1 MKKDIPELR
10 KQDVGGA
17 ELPYLFYA
25 GGPRQLIFTHA
36 TGFLPWL
43 WHPIIE
49 KFIPEY
55 SVWAPYICNYRS
67 CNPHEGGLGWNV
79 VAEDLAT
86 FCRAQK
92 IENPLMVG
100 HSMGA
105 TISAIAVGRYGLTP
119 RAMILIEPI
128 FLPEQFYEM
137 TPSLNDHPL
146 ASKSIKRVNH
156 WNSEDEA
163 MSYLKSRSFFSAWD
177 PEILQLYKQF
187 GMEKMTEGDMRLTCT
202 PESEAA
208 MFMGGW
214 CCNPWPLLEKIPCPV
229 LAIEGEKSTNI
240 GLVDIQRAVSMLP
253 QGKYGS
259 VADAGHLIPM
269 EKPAEIARIVKEYF
283 STID

>member
-1 MKKDIPELR
+1 MKMDIPELM

-17 ELPYLFYA
+17 ELPYLFYD
-25 GGPRQLIFTHA
+25 GGPRQVLFAHA

-49 KFIPEY
+49 NFVPEH
-55 SVWAPYICNYRS
+55 SAWAPYICNYRS
-67 CNPHEGGLGWNV
+67 CDPHEGGLGWNV
-79 VAEDLAT
+79 VAEDLAI

-92 IENPLMVG
+92 IEKPLMVG

-105 TISAIAVGRYGLTP
+105 TVLAIAVGKYGLAP
-119 RAMILIEPI
+119 RAMVLIEPI

-137 TPSLNDHPL
+137 TPSLEAHPL
-146 ASKSIKRVNH
+146 ASKSIKRLNH
-156 WNSEDEA
+156 WNSEEEA
-163 MSYLKSRSFFSAWD
+163 MSYLKSRSFFSSWD
-177 PEILQLYKQF
+177 PEILHLYKQF
-187 GMEKMTEGDMRLTCT
+187 GMEKMTQGDMRLTCT

-214 CCNPWPLLEKIPCPV
+214 CCNPWPLLEKISCPV
-229 LAIEGEKSTNI
+229 LVIEGEKSTNI

-259 VADAGHLIPM
+259 VAGAGHLIPM
-269 EKPAEIARIVKEYF
+269 EKPAEIAGIIKEYF
-283 STID
+283 STIV